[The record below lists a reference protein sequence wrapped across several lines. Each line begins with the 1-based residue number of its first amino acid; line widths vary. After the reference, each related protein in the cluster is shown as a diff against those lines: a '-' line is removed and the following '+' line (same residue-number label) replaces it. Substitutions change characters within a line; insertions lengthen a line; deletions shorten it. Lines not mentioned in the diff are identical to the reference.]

1 MSHLCQQSSSSI
13 SSVLQGQL
21 QGPKMS
27 QAVAS
32 YDQLAHQ
39 VAALRQENNHLR
51 RELEDNCNHLSKLE
65 TETFSMKVHTT
76 HTHKHTLGPV
86 LTNDSDLGW

>member
-1 MSHLCQQSSSSI
+1 M
-13 SSVLQGQL
+13 
-21 QGPKMS
+21 MS

-65 TETFSMKVHTT
+65 TETFSMKVRTT
-76 HTHKHTLGPV
+76 HIHTHAHTDILIYRAQSRPMTAFGDG
-86 LTNDSDLGW
+86 TG